1 MAKYQLLAKDETVVK
16 DNIELTLEEVH
27 SYEEDNDITGV
38 LQYDSYDDGTDIFD
52 VIGDDQFCLKQ
63 IAEVE

>member
-1 MAKYQLLAKDETVVK
+1 MAKYQLLAKDKSVVK
-16 DNIELTLEEVH
+16 DDLELTLEQVK
-27 SYEEDNDITGV
+27 SYEDDNDITGV